1 MNKKRIL
8 QLIDI
13 MKNETDM
20 DHPLS
25 LKEIVTELEK
35 RDVIVNNRKTLYDDF
50 RYLNEN
56 GYDVEY
62 SDGKYYLEEAPF
74 SLSEIKII
82 IDSVNSLRSI
92 DDRFLASLKDK
103 IYSFAS
109 RYQTDYLK
117 ELEYAGKHVQGRFIN
132 RLEDCLEAIKND
144 LAVIIRRK
152 KHDDEKICPIFLY
165 RENDYY
171 YLYYHYPDDGR
182 IYHARFDNIES
193 IILTDEKDALTVGK
207 DRVISMINESTKSF
221 HSRKTSLI
229 SFEIMNDSPQLRG
242 RLEDDFPNL
251 VYTKKGFSIKAG
263 LSSAFFARIAGYSTD
278 IRIEDRDIAEQYE
291 RYLEDIIHNSRNRK
305 DS

>member
-92 DDRFLASLKDK
+92 DDRFLVSLKDK
-103 IYSFAS
+103 IYSFVS

-117 ELEYAGKHVQGRFIN
+117 ELEYAGKHVQGRF
-132 RLEDCLEAIKND
+132 
-144 LAVIIRRK
+144 
-152 KHDDEKICPIFLY
+152 
-165 RENDYY
+165 
-171 YLYYHYPDDGR
+171 
-182 IYHARFDNIES
+182 
-193 IILTDEKDALTVGK
+193 
-207 DRVISMINESTKSF
+207 
-221 HSRKTSLI
+221 
-229 SFEIMNDSPQLRG
+229 
-242 RLEDDFPNL
+242 
-251 VYTKKGFSIKAG
+251 
-263 LSSAFFARIAGYSTD
+263 
-278 IRIEDRDIAEQYE
+278 
-291 RYLEDIIHNSRNRK
+291 
-305 DS
+305 